1 LARGLG
7 GHTLKQTGKEA
18 ATPRCVRCDRT
29 IDDAFRFC
37 PWCASP
43 QRRKLVEFFR
53 PHARDHEK
61 ALRVSW
67 YLADDRQVRFSVWD
81 ESGVAKAAISLDED
95 EAHRLSAFLA
105 RPSPRSLRS
114 RLASLVAR

>member
-1 LARGLG
+1 M
-7 GHTLKQTGKEA
+7 T
-18 ATPRCVRCDRT
+18 RCARCDAT
-29 IDDAFRFC
+29 IDDVFRFC
-37 PWCASP
+37 PWCATP

-53 PHARDHEK
+53 GHPRDHDK

-67 YLADDRQVRFSVWD
+67 YLDNERQVRFSVWD

-105 RPSPRSLRS
+105 RAAPRSLRS
-114 RLASLVAR
+114 RLASLVAH

>member
-1 LARGLG
+1 M
-7 GHTLKQTGKEA
+7 A
-18 ATPRCVRCDRT
+18 ACPRCGSEVEPR
-29 IDDAFRFC
+29 FRFC
-37 PWCASP
+37 PWCATP

-53 PHARDHEK
+53 GHPRDHDK

-67 YLADDRQVRFSVWD
+67 YLDDERQVRFSVWD

-105 RPSPRSLRS
+105 GSAPRCLRS
-114 RLASLVAR
+114 RLASFVAR